1 MRMINTSGEADLVC
15 VLLHRDGDGTAESE
29 VSDLERHGL
38 AVHEQV
44 VGFEITVQHP
54 AAVDESHA
62 LAQLVHQDLRTHS
75 QHQSNQAGVR
85 GDIHANTSRA
95 QGMVGPLGRVQKR
108 EKNNNKKKKVTLT
121 VCAGIFSW
129 LAR

>member
-1 MRMINTSGEADLVC
+1 MNIHADDKHQWESDLVC

-62 LAQLVHQDLRTHS
+62 LAQLVHQDLRTHN
-75 QHQSNQAGVR
+75 QSNQAGV
-85 GDIHANTSRA
+85 
-95 QGMVGPLGRVQKR
+95 VGACTGYGWAIGEGTEKR
-108 EKNNNKKKKVTLT
+108 KKITLT